1 MNDKKME
8 SRVDFIFLSSIFL
21 SIFHSLSNSSLVCP
35 YEEPAQRIGQR
46 LKGTA
51 TRFLSIDIP
60 IVEVTLKGCRGLAGH
75 VRFSWGS
82 WA

>member
-21 SIFHSLSNSSLVCP
+21 SIFHSLSNSSLFCP

-46 LKGTA
+46 LIGIT
-51 TRFLSIDIP
+51 TPLLSIDIP
-60 IVEVTLKGCRGLAGH
+60 IEEITLEGCRGLTKT
-75 VRFSWGS
+75 WP
-82 WA
+82 